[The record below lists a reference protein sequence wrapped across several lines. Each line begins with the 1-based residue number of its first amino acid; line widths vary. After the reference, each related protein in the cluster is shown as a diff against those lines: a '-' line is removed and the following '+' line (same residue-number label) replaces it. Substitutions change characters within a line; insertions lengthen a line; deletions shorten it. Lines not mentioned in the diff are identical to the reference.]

1 MELIFNLQ
9 KLSGPCMRSVMWNR
23 FSIENFAYRVLPYL
37 PRGENSS
44 LQRNVFKYF
53 LPLRI
58 ASSGLVC
65 SKTYG
70 NLWRHFQV
78 VRIAPNK
85 GLYDFT
91 NMNFHEQ
98 PTRALIKNHHMII
111 IMWLDNRT
119 KRLKTACEYTKARC
133 ENPSNAINFCKA
145 PGEAKL
151 ESAMQICRRGA
162 NEGTIRWNSMKIKH
176 RELNVQQNSFADRLI
191 NNSIPWQPR
200 VSHVG
205 FAVLFTESMCALL
218 S

>member
-1 MELIFNLQ
+1 MLCEIGFLLKILLIESFLIS
-9 KLSGPCMRSVMWNR
+9 LVGRT
-23 FSIENFAYRVLPYL
+23 RVYSEMCL
-37 PRGENSS
+37 NI
-44 LQRNVFKYF
+44 F